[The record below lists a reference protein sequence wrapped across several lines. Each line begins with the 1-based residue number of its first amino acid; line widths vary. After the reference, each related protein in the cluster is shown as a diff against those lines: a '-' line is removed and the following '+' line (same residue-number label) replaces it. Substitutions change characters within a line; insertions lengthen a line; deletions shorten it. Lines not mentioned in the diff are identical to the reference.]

1 MAGTASLTK
10 GYTPPNSFG
19 SAVVNG
25 QLVGFQTKSGYYP
38 LNYGG
43 GLSAVP
49 SASPMTMAPSAIGY
63 GLGTVPAG
71 RTSSNT
77 GSSGSSGF
85 TGSVAM
91 WAIGAM
97 IFGLVWLRFVHWR
110 KPKAE
115 SPSED

>member
-1 MAGTASLTK
+1 MAGTASLAQ
-10 GYTPPNSFG
+10 GYAPPNSFG

-25 QLVGFQTKSGYYP
+25 QLVGFPTKSGYYP

-49 SASPMTMAPSAIGY
+49 SASPLTIPPSVGY
-63 GLGTVPAG
+63 GLGTVPTG
-71 RTSSNT
+71 STSANS
-77 GSSGSSGF
+77 GSSGSGSF

-110 KPKAE
+110 KPKAAP
-115 SPSED
+115 PSED